1 MLRASALYLFSI
13 VMICSHDNGYICGL
27 GGRMVV
33 VGVMVMV
40 MVMVMVTVCSG
51 KRRMDCR

>member
-40 MVMVMVTVCSG
+40 MVMVTVCSG